1 MSNDGCV
8 ISVSEIAEKQNNT
21 RKVVR
26 IRDASSLLII
36 DRQSKSPSVLMGRRN
51 KQLVFM
57 PGKYVFPGGR
67 SDSEDGSVSSA
78 NELSLEDQQKLL
90 AGMGS
95 RASKRRAKALALC
108 AIRET
113 FEETG
118 LKLAAD
124 FHPSVMNSG
133 VGNIVTGNHP
143 GWEQFML
150 GGSVPDLQNLRY
162 FARAITPPAFSRRFD
177 TRFFIIFRDQIS
189 GGFDQALISCGELE
203 DLNWVS
209 LEKAATL
216 NIADI
221 TSRIL
226 NDAQMLLTDTDC
238 YLPKSLPVVQYYT
251 RYGRLTREVI

>member
-1 MSNDGCV
+1 MSNDGGLV
-8 ISVSEIAEKQNNT
+8 PVSQSAEQQSNA

-36 DRQSKSPSVLMGRRN
+36 DRQSKMPKVLMGRRN

-57 PGKYVFPGGR
+57 PDKYVFPGGR
-67 SDSEDGSVSSA
+67 SDNEDGSVTSA
-78 NELSLEDQQKLL
+78 NELNKADQEKLL

-95 RASKRRAKALALC
+95 KASKRRAKALALC

-118 LKLAAD
+118 LKLATA
-124 FHPSVMNSG
+124 FSSPLTSAGNSN
-133 VGNIVTGNHP
+133 VVTANHP
-143 GWEQFML
+143 GWEQFMQ
-150 GGSVPDLQNLRY
+150 GGSIPDLENLRY
-162 FARAITPPAFSRRFD
+162 FARAVTPPAFSRRFD
-177 TRFFIIFRDQIS
+177 TRFFIIFRDQINS
-189 GGFDQALISCGELE
+189 GFDQTLISCGELE
-203 DLNWVS
+203 DLGWIS

-226 NDAQMLLTDTDC
+226 NDAQILLTDTDC
-238 YLPKSLPVVQYYT
+238 YLPASLPVVQYLT
-251 RYGRLTREVI
+251 CYGRLTREVI